1 MRRPLISCIVPT
13 FNGERYLAEALDSI
27 LAQTYT
33 SLDIIVAD
41 DGSTDGTRDVVARYG
56 HLVRFVSQKTSGP
69 AATRNLGLHVS
80 TGTFVAFLDA
90 DDLWHPDKLTLQME
104 RFSARSELDL
114 CITHVQMFWAKE
126 LALEEAYHGGRPRAK
141 SVPGYATT
149 TLLAR
154 RDIFQT
160 VGEFNAELWFG
171 DATDWFLRA
180 IERGLIMELLPD
192 VLTYHRM
199 HPSNLTRR
207 RSEASRE
214 EFLRI
219 VKASLDR
226 RRKRDW
232 PFPKSDRGSDAGL

>member
-33 SLDIIVAD
+33 PLDIVVAD

-56 HLVRFVSQKTSGP
+56 HLVRFVSQKTTGP
-69 AATRNLGLHVS
+69 AATRNLGFRLS
-80 TGTFVAFLDA
+80 MGTFVAFLDA
-90 DDLWHPDKLTLQME
+90 DDLWHPDKLAVQME
-104 RFSARSELDL
+104 RFKVRPELDL
-114 CITHVQMFWAKE
+114 CVTHVQMFWTKE
-126 LALEEAYHGGRPRAK
+126 LAGEEAYYADHPRTK

-154 RDIFQT
+154 RDSFAA
-160 VGEFNAELWFG
+160 VGEFNAQLWFG
-171 DATDWFLRA
+171 DATDWFMRA
-180 IERGLIMELLPD
+180 IELGLVMELLPD

-214 EFLRI
+214 EFLQI
-219 VKASLDR
+219 VKASLER
-226 RRKRDW
+226 RRKGEYPSAGVTQRH
-232 PFPKSDRGSDAGL
+232 DAEP